1 MIVNFMFFLV
11 EVTLAVM
18 LWHRA
23 APAMRSI
30 AQWRAWMIFFLG
42 LALAMLGVG
51 QFEAAMLGTPI
62 PFLRLTGDLALIIY
76 GIWRFLHIVRH
87 TPPPHWSEEP

>member
-1 MIVNFMFFLV
+1 MIANFMFFLA
-11 EVTLAVM
+11 EVSLAVM

-23 APAMRSI
+23 APALRTI

-42 LALAMLGVG
+42 LSLAMLGVG
-51 QFEAAMLGTPI
+51 QFEAAMTGDSI
-62 PFLRLTGDLALIIY
+62 PFLRMMGDLALIIY
-76 GIWRFLHIVRH
+76 AAWRFLHIVRH